1 MQKKLAKLAKA
12 GFSPSGLLFNFQA
25 KDAGGQSSTLGSTL
39 YAIVNEEQKA
49 LGILRN
55 AYQEARKSTTPVDL
69 SSYLGELNTTGTG
82 EVKIT

>member
-1 MQKKLAKLAKA
+1 M
-12 GFSPSGLLFNFQA
+12 
-25 KDAGGQSSTLGSTL
+25 L
-39 YAIVNEEQKA
+39 YAILNEEEKA